1 VAGVQV
7 DVSRCQDPKDAPSMY
22 AGETGSADTA
32 GDALDWTHHGAVVA
46 TASLKRYDS
55 AHEVDDSD
63 HKPVRALLHT
73 QCVSRPLRRMRV
85 P

>member
-1 VAGVQV
+1 
-7 DVSRCQDPKDAPSMY
+7 
-22 AGETGSADTA
+22 
-32 GDALDWTHHGAVVA
+32 VVA